1 MSNIPDAVDDFI
13 NTKSGAIF
21 RQAQGGG
28 QMGGGIPGLA
38 PQGGAQQQ
46 IRPQV

>member
-1 MSNIPDAVDDFI
+1 MTNIPDAVDDFI

-28 QMGGGIPGLA
+28 MPGA
-38 PQGGAQQQ
+38 MPGGAPSLPGM
-46 IRPQV
+46 RPQV